1 MIKKLFGGLK
11 MSWPRVILFA
21 LIAGAFTALMA
32 LVAPNGSSFR
42 QIAVNAEAW
51 VLFAILIITNC
62 DKPLEAACKTF
73 VFFLIS
79 QPLVYLIQVPFQ
91 ADGWQIFRYYPY
103 WFIIT
108 LLTFPGAFLGWY
120 IKRDDFWAGLILS
133 VMLVLLIW
141 HGVQYLRNL
150 ILYFPNYLISVLFC
164 FALVPLLIF
173 GIFRK
178 KSAILTALGVSL
190 AALLATL
197 FLTFGQGPTERMA
210 ANIPEANELG
220 LDESWSVRVSDES
233 LSPGEIR
240 ANPTG
245 RYELFMHFY
254 DFGENTVT
262 LTDAEGNEH
271 AFVISFDEETHID
284 VRALDADAVP
294 VTESRPS

>member
-11 MSWPRVILFA
+11 MSWPRVIVFA

-32 LVAPNGSSFR
+32 LVAPNGTSFR

-91 ADGWQIFRYYPY
+91 QDGWHIFRYYPY
-103 WFIIT
+103 WFMIT

-150 ILYFPNYLISVLFC
+150 VLNFPSYLISVLFC
-164 FALVPLLIF
+164 FALVPVLIF
-173 GIFRK
+173 GIFSK
-178 KSAILTALGVSL
+178 KPAIFTALGVSL
-190 AALLATL
+190 AALLVTL
-197 FLTFGQGPTERMA
+197 FLTFGQGSVERMA
-210 ANIPEANELG
+210 ANILDADGLG
-220 LDESWSVRVSDES
+220 LDENWSVRVSDET
-233 LSPGEIR
+233 LSTGEIR
-240 ANPTG
+240 TSPTG
-245 RYELFMHFY
+245 KCELFMHFY
-254 DFGENTVT
+254 DFGVNTVT
-262 LTDAEGNEH
+262 LTDPDGNEH
-271 AFVISFDEETHID
+271 VFIISFDEETHIN
-284 VRALDADAVP
+284 VEALDPAAAQVP
-294 VTESRPS
+294 ETALP